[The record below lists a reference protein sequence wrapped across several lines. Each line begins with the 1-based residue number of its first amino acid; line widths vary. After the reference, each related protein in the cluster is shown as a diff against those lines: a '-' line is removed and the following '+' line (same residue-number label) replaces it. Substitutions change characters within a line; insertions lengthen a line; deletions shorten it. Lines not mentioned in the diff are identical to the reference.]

1 MHKWI
6 LVTCIFFLNI
16 TRSSAQVKMP
26 APSSTQTI
34 KQDFGL
40 SVIEIT
46 YSRPNAKGRG
56 IYGELVPWNKLWRTG
71 ANAATRIVFKDPVE
85 IGGKKIDSG
94 TYVIYTIPNQDYWE
108 IILNKGINNWG
119 TEGYKEADDICRFKI
134 EPVRMRTKL
143 ETFTIQIANVK
154 AESCELLLMWE
165 KTSVPIPINTNIRE
179 KIKARIDA
187 AMLTDIKPYWQ
198 AAQYYYEYDQ
208 NLNKALENCTKAI
221 EGNDKAY
228 WIWIYKAK
236 IQKDLGDN
244 KGALS
249 SSKRSLDLAKEAK
262 NEDYIKLNNDL
273 QKKLKK

>member
-1 MHKWI
+1 
-6 LVTCIFFLNI
+6 
-16 TRSSAQVKMP
+16 MP